1 MTERYS
7 SPFYTRA
14 FSFTKNKKPRAM
26 GSGSTD
32 HILPLSRGNQ
42 HLGKE
47 KVLTLYRSVYL
58 GSKC

>member
-26 GSGSTD
+26 GSGSTA
-32 HILPLSRGNQ
+32 RGNQ